1 MKIKLNT
8 TVYFDGVP
16 YPSGSIIDPDAIGAN
31 GDAIVHWMWGEP
43 VDDDEPIAIVPVVS
57 DPVAASAEDAAP
69 VAADPVAASAQDAVP
84 VAASAPAPTPEPI
97 PEPVPEPPAPRRKRT
112 K

>member
-43 VDDDEPIAIVPVVS
+43 VDDDEPVAIVPVHSEPVVEQ
-57 DPVAASAEDAAP
+57 PVADPIVEPVVETVPDLSATPD
-69 VAADPVAASAQDAVP
+69 VS
-84 VAASAPAPTPEPI
+84 SLPEPI

>member
-1 MKIKLNT
+1 MKIKLTT

-16 YPSGSIIDPDAIGAN
+16 YPSGSIIDPEAIGAN
-31 GDAIVHWMWGEP
+31 GEAIVHWMWGEP

-57 DPVAASAEDAAP
+57 DPVASA
-69 VAADPVAASAQDAVP
+69 PVAASAQDADP
-84 VAASAPAPTPEPI
+84 VAASAEDAVPTPEPI

>member
-8 TVYFDGVP
+8 TVYFDGTP
-16 YPSGSIIDPDAIGAN
+16 YPSGSIIDPEAIGAN
-31 GDAIVHWMWGEP
+31 GEAIVHWMWGEP
-43 VDDDEPIAIVPVVS
+43 VDDDEPVAIVPVVS
-57 DPVAASAEDAAP
+57 DPVAADPVAASAKDADP
-69 VAADPVAASAQDAVP
+69 VAADPVAASAEDAVP
-84 VAASAPAPTPEPI
+84 APEPT

>member
-1 MKIKLNT
+1 MKIKLTT

-16 YPSGSIIDPDAIGAN
+16 YPAGSVIDPDAIGAN

-43 VDDDEPIAIVPVVS
+43 VDDDEPVAIVPVFS
-57 DPVAASAEDAAP
+57 DPVVEP
-69 VAADPVAASAQDAVP
+69 IADPVAEPIAQP
-84 VAASAPAPTPEPI
+84 VADPIVEIVADIPPIPEPI
-97 PEPVPEPPAPRRKRT
+97 PEPPPAPRRKRT

>member
-8 TVYFDGVP
+8 TIYFDGAP
-16 YPSGSIIDPDAIGAN
+16 YPAGSIIDPDAIGAN
-31 GDAIVHWMWGEP
+31 GEAIVHWMWGEP
-43 VDDDEPIAIVPVVS
+43 VDDDEPVAIVPVYSAPVVELVAQ
-57 DPVAASAEDAAP
+57 PVAEPIVEPVVESVPELSATPD
-69 VAADPVAASAQDAVP
+69 VS
-84 VAASAPAPTPEPI
+84 SIPEPI

>member
-8 TVYFDGVP
+8 TIYFDGAP
-16 YPSGSIIDPDAIGAN
+16 YPAGSIIDPDAIGAN

-43 VDDDEPIAIVPVVS
+43 VDDDEPVAIVPVYSAPVVELVAQ
-57 DPVAASAEDAAP
+57 PVAEPIVEPVVESVPELSATPDVSSIPE
-69 VAADPVAASAQDAVP
+69 
-84 VAASAPAPTPEPI
+84 PTPEPT
-97 PEPVPEPPAPRRKRT
+97 PEPPPAPRRKR

>member
-1 MKIKLNT
+1 MKIKLTT

-31 GDAIVHWMWGEP
+31 GDAIVHWMWGQP
-43 VDDDEPIAIVPVVS
+43 VDDDEPVAVLPIFR
-57 DPVAASAEDAAP
+57 DPVAASVEDADPAPAPVVADP
-69 VAADPVAASAQDAVP
+69 VAADP
-84 VAASAPAPTPEPI
+84 APAPTPEPT
-97 PEPVPEPPAPRRKRT
+97 PEPISEPTPEPPPAPRRKR